1 VACGASATACRS
13 KPIAREGVLERVL
26 EVALSTPPYSSPGP
40 NRAEL
45 EEILA

>member
-1 VACGASATACRS
+1 MAG
-13 KPIAREGVLERVL
+13 EGVFGRVL
-26 EVALSTPPYSSPGP
+26 EVALSNPPYSSPGP